1 MYLHTLSIK
10 GYKRLV
16 DVEVDFNEAT
26 FLIGQNN
33 SGKSSLLKAIEYLLS
48 GKQMP
53 VEDFHSIRN
62 EDGECERAVEE
73 VEMVAEFRDV
83 SQDSHTWRGFAGR
96 TFSYDVEDGSE
107 ETGISIVYRKVW
119 APGKAPVQ
127 YLKAFA
133 RELKEEYRG
142 LRTIESFIE
151 AGISEELLIE
161 AFDKAEGNITAKN

>member
-73 VEMVAEFRDV
+73 VE
-83 SQDSHTWRGFAGR
+83 
-96 TFSYDVEDGSE
+96 
-107 ETGISIVYRKVW
+107 
-119 APGKAPVQ
+119 
-127 YLKAFA
+127 
-133 RELKEEYRG
+133 
-142 LRTIESFIE
+142 
-151 AGISEELLIE
+151 
-161 AFDKAEGNITAKN
+161 